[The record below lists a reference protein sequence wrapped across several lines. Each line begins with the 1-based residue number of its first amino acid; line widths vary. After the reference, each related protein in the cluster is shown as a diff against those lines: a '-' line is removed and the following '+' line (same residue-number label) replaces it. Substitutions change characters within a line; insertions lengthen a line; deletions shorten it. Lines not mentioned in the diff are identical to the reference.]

1 MQILLTPAIHTSHC
15 PHPSAMANPM
25 ALVPASFL
33 PCLPHPLKIPS
44 SYPYS
49 TPCSVSHCL
58 GSLPLSWGEGA
69 DPAARVSVSAAAA
82 GVEQAGLPPPREP
95 SYNLPH
101 HLPQALFF
109 RCSGHIPEEEC
120 LSCGQIRIL
129 AAVLGASSCLS
140 GSNVSMDCSS
150 LWQIPW
156 KNTAEKWFPKS
167 DFIAFCLP
175 RRQAPQLSQCIRLH
189 TAVRVTWAVT
199 PDKMPAGRH
208 ISLSSGHHVEA
219 ENPADTAKH
228 RGVWFPGSHTQKT
241 QLASRVVWCIS
252 NTETQRR
259 SRGCCAAFAKTRI
272 AHSKAEKCDAES
284 DPMGKSQTSR
294 CPADLK
300 DLHIKVHKGSSH
312 RLKSTY
318 LTGSYKITITS

>member
-1 MQILLTPAIHTSHC
+1 MDFNSIYFPWVFKLFQKQGSFLVPTHWQWHLPVLRWTPKCAQVETCLYCSLFPFKTDLSTLSPSHLSNADSAHTSYSHKSLST
-15 PHPSAMANPM
+15 PSAMANPM

-44 SYPYS
+44 SYPYP

-109 RCSGHIPEEEC
+109 RCSGQIPEEEC

-150 LWQIPW
+150 LWQISW

-228 RGVWFPGSHTQKT
+228 RGVWFPGSHTEDTAGQ
-241 QLASRVVWCIS
+241 
-252 NTETQRR
+252 
-259 SRGCCAAFAKTRI
+259 
-272 AHSKAEKCDAES
+272 
-284 DPMGKSQTSR
+284 
-294 CPADLK
+294 
-300 DLHIKVHKGSSH
+300 
-312 RLKSTY
+312 
-318 LTGSYKITITS
+318 